1 MERERERV
9 WPLEALQLLDRL
21 WLMDMYL
28 GAIRGRLRAVL
39 GWYPSEQEVRW
50 QAERWN
56 RSAPMPASKP
66 RPAPRP
72 APRRP
77 ALGPGGFSMLGGRA
91 R

>member
-1 MERERERV
+1 MERERV

-21 WLMDMYL
+21 WLMDMYP
-28 GAIRGRLRAVL
+28 GAIRGRLRQIL
-39 GWYPSEQEVRW
+39 GWYPSEQEIRW

-56 RSAPMPASKP
+56 RSAPTPVS
-66 RPAPRP
+66 RPAKPRP

-77 ALGPGGFSMLGGRA
+77 APGPGGFSMLGGRA